1 MVDFAEAMR
10 DSMREEL
17 AVRREDFDKLRDE
30 FSVLIR
36 AQNRTEARVAELAE
50 AQTRTE
56 ARVAELAE
64 AQNRT
69 EARLDRLEAIVIELA
84 EAQKRTE
91 QRIEDLTKA
100 QQETN
105 RQIERLWGKVGNM
118 DGRLLELTYKEKMHA
133 LFGRLLRHMRVPP
146 LQDIEDELEQVLT
159 EDEYFDL
166 IRLDLVVQGRS
177 RHLPEKPD
185 VLLAVEIS
193 SLVEENDVER
203 VVRRAKLLQKA
214 GYLVIP
220 IVAGERIDT
229 QAQQQA
235 EALNV
240 LIQLDGKMIYLDE
253 ALSAWG

>member
-1 MVDFAEAMR
+1 
-10 DSMREEL
+10 
-17 AVRREDFDKLRDE
+17 
-30 FSVLIR
+30 
-36 AQNRTEARVAELAE
+36 
-50 AQTRTE
+50 
-56 ARVAELAE
+56 
-64 AQNRT
+64 
-69 EARLDRLEAIVIELA
+69 
-84 EAQKRTE
+84 
-91 QRIEDLTKA
+91 
-100 QQETN
+100 
-105 RQIERLWGKVGNM
+105 M

-133 LFGRLLRHMRVPP
+133 YFGRLLRHMRVLP

-193 SLVEENDVER
+193 SLVEENDVEQ

-229 QAQQQA
+229 QAQLQA
-235 EALNV
+235 KALNV
-240 LIQLDGKMIYLDE
+240 LIQLDGKMIFLDE